1 MLWPGKR
8 FFSGRAGQKKKEKI
22 KMMADMIKKYRD
34 HLQLIFFL
42 LISTMVPFLVIVI
55 VSHFHTY

>member
-1 MLWPGKR
+1 MK
-8 FFSGRAGQKKKEKI
+8 AG
-22 KMMADMIKKYRD
+22 MIKKYRD